1 MPKSEDL
8 CFHCAFR
15 FSKPNDSHICNT
27 PWSVFQDG
35 SKISPT
41 YSCQRWEPFQY
52 ETRYTSPLNYP
63 SGPKP
68 AYEGCQQAGN
78 FTPRLGPV
86 PTVRHV
92 KGGRNAASDKADE
105 RAESLLIKNAQAAE
119 PQT

>member
-1 MPKSEDL
+1 MPGLRPRGITPKLKLSL

-15 FSKPNDSHICNT
+15 FSQPNDSHICNT

-68 AYEGCQQAGN
+68 A
-78 FTPRLGPV
+78 F
-86 PTVRHV
+86 
-92 KGGRNAASDKADE
+92 GG
-105 RAESLLIKNAQAAE
+105 
-119 PQT
+119 

>member
-1 MPKSEDL
+1 MPTLRPYGIMPKSEDL

-15 FSKPNDSHICNT
+15 FSQPNDSHICNT

-41 YSCQRWEPFQY
+41 YSCLRWEPFQY

-68 AYEGCQQAGN
+68 A
-78 FTPRLGPV
+78 F
-86 PTVRHV
+86 
-92 KGGRNAASDKADE
+92 GG
-105 RAESLLIKNAQAAE
+105 
-119 PQT
+119 